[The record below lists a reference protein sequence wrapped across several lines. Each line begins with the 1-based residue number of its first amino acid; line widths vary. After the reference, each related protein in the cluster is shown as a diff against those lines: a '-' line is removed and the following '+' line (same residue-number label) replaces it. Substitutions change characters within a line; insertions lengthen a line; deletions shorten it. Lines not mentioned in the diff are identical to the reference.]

1 VRLPIAGGSYF
12 RLLPFPA
19 LCGLLRRTEQK
30 GRPLVMYFHP
40 WELDPLQPHME
51 GPLLSQFLH
60 YLNLD
65 KMEFRIST
73 LMNTFRFGPIA
84 EQIDLS
90 PIMPLDP
97 TIFPALP
104 PAEIAQDVA

>member
-1 VRLPIAGGSYF
+1 
-12 RLLPFPA
+12 
-19 LCGLLRRTEQK
+19 
-30 GRPLVMYFHP
+30 M
-40 WELDPLQPHME
+40 
-51 GPLLSQFLH
+51 LSQLFH

-73 LMNTFRFGPIA
+73 LMNIFRFGPIA

-104 PAEIAQDVA
+104 SAEIAHDIA